1 MTNDINTSQQPPL
14 SPHRVVPEL
23 DLEEMPALTPSPMEP
38 ERSNRLKVLAIIL
51 FVFLLAVVCAI
62 IGAFVWY
69 QSQLQPIS
77 KRDKA
82 VRITIASGTG
92 GTVIAD
98 ELEEKSLIRS
108 SLAFQLYL
116 RQSGDGGKIHA
127 GTYLIS
133 PSLSVAEITDVL
145 VEGKV
150 AQQKIT
156 IPPGLRLDQLIA
168 KLEDE
173 GYPKPAT
180 EAALAKESRT
190 LLKGIK
196 PADATLEGYIH
207 PETYLLPLDASV
219 DQVIVQATKQFEI
232 ELTDKIE
239 NGIAKQGLTTH
250 QAVILASIIQKES
263 SSPATQAKIAQVFLK
278 RLNEGLML
286 GSDVTFLYAAAIK
299 GVRPTTTIDSPYNTR
314 IYTGLPPGPIAN
326 FNSSALEA
334 VANPADGDFLFFV
347 AGDNGKVY
355 FSKTNK
361 EHQENVDKYCIELCK
376 L

>member
-1 MTNDINTSQQPPL
+1 MTNDINTTQQPPL
-14 SPHRVVPEL
+14 SPHKVVPDF
-23 DLEEMPALTPSPMEP
+23 DLEQMPVQSPAPMSP
-38 ERSNRLKVLAIIL
+38 ERPNRFKVLGLIL
-51 FVFLLAVVCAI
+51 FVFLIAVVCAI

-92 GTVIAD
+92 GTAIAD

-116 RQSGDGGKIHA
+116 RQSGDGDKIHA

-219 DQVIVQATKQFEI
+219 DQVIVQATKQFEM
-232 ELTDKIE
+232 ELTDKVKK
-239 NGIAKQGLTTH
+239 GIAKQGLTTH

-263 SSPATQAKIAQVFLK
+263 SSPVTQAKIAQVFLK
-278 RLNEGLML
+278 RLNEGMML
-286 GSDVTFLYAAAIK
+286 GSDVTFLYAAAIR

-334 VANPADGDFLFFV
+334 VANPTEGDFLFFV

-361 EHQENVDKYCIELCK
+361 EHQEYVDKYCIELCK